1 VGTAIWGG
9 KACQAYPISRV
20 ADRRSNER
28 SGSRRSESEHHR
40 SGVRRGAVRHGPGDN
55 NDSNRERNRGGDLVK
70 AGLIQSLE
78 RPGGNVIG
86 MWLTSDEAAAARVET
101 LKKMMPSMIKLVVLA
116 SATYPENQ
124 LLLPVAEGAAKRL
137 GIAMQ
142 T

>member
-1 VGTAIWGG
+1 VSATG
-9 KACQAYPISRV
+9 
-20 ADRRSNER
+20 
-28 SGSRRSESEHHR
+28 
-40 SGVRRGAVRHGPGDN
+40 
-55 NDSNRERNRGGDLVK
+55 GGDLVK

-78 RPGGNVIG
+78 RPGGNVTG

>member
-1 VGTAIWGG
+1 
-9 KACQAYPISRV
+9 
-20 ADRRSNER
+20 
-28 SGSRRSESEHHR
+28 
-40 SGVRRGAVRHGPGDN
+40 
-55 NDSNRERNRGGDLVK
+55 VK

-78 RPGGNVIG
+78 RPGGNVTG

-124 LLLPVAEGAAKRL
+124 LLPVAEGAAKRL

>member
-1 VGTAIWGG
+1 LACARRVGTAIWGG
-9 KACQAYPISRV
+9 KACQAHPISRV

-28 SGSRRSESEHHR
+28 
-40 SGVRRGAVRHGPGDN
+40 
-55 NDSNRERNRGGDLVK
+55 DLVK

-78 RPGGNVIG
+78 RPGGNVTG
-86 MWLTSDEAAAARVET
+86 MWLTSDAAAAARVET